1 MFRAFSAVFF
11 LMAAAALGAAG
22 CNRQAAV
29 DPALVAEHRSRLA
42 LAEEPDGAQTVLEV
56 RKAMFGEEGEKAE
69 HHEHEG
75 EEHADEDHAEEENS
89 ANEHAEHDHDH
100 DEDAEKEAA
109 KTPVVSEM
117 DVVLVG
123 AVGGV
128 PNPSEQANPEF
139 PFSKGKA
146 AFFLAD
152 PEFVAEAEEH
162 AHQHADG
169 EECAFCEAHAHESAH
184 ALALVQFADERG
196 KPLGVDARQLFE
208 LKEKET
214 VVVRGKA
221 KLDPSG
227 LLTVDATGLYVRR

>member
-1 MFRAFSAVFF
+1 MVV
-11 LMAAAALGAAG
+11 AALGTIG
-22 CNRQAAV
+22 CSRQATV
-29 DPALVAEHRSRLA
+29 DPARVAEHRSRLA

-56 RKAMFGEEGEKAE
+56 RKVMFGEEAEEAE
-69 HHEHEG
+69 HHEG
-75 EEHADEDHAEEENS
+75 EEHADDEHTDE
-89 ANEHAEHDHDH
+89 EHAEGEDADEHADHDHDH
-100 DEDAEKEAA
+100 EGDAEKEAT
-109 KTPVVSEM
+109 KSPVVPEM

-162 AHQHADG
+162 AHQHGEG

-184 ALALVQFADERG
+184 ALALVQFPDERG
-196 KPLGVDARQLFE
+196 KPLAVDARDLFE

-221 KLDPSG
+221 KIDPSG

>member
-1 MFRAFSAVFF
+1 MAVGA
-11 LMAAAALGAAG
+11 LAAVG
-22 CNRQAAV
+22 CSRQAMV
-29 DPALVAEHRSRLA
+29 DPALVAEHRARLA

-56 RKAMFGEEGEKAE
+56 RKVMFGEDAEEAEDHEPEGEVHADEERE
-69 HHEHEG
+69 HSD
-75 EEHADEDHAEEENS
+75 EEHAEG
-89 ANEHAEHDHDH
+89 EHADTEHADHDHDH
-100 DEDAEKEAA
+100 EGDAEKEVA

-139 PFSKGKA
+139 PFNKGRA

-162 AHQHADG
+162 AHQHAEG

-184 ALALVQFADERG
+184 ALALVQFPDELGR
-196 KPLGVDARQLFE
+196 PLAVDARDLFE

-221 KLDPSG
+221 KIDPSG